1 MQNIVMLRKEEVQSN
16 KSTSSDL
23 FEGYESN
30 NQEDCL

>member
-16 KSTSSDL
+16 VVVKTDL

-30 NQEDCL
+30 NQEDNI